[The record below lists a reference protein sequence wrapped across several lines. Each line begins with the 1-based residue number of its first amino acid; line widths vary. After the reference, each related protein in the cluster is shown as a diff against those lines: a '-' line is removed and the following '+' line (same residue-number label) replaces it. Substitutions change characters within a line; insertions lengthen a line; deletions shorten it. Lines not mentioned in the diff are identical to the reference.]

1 MLWGKTL
8 YRVVFCF
15 FAKKVNLVR
24 WKTLDSMKMRLRT
37 DVYLDPETY
46 AVISDNNLIFCRVLE
61 LESALEDE
69 AYLDQRRIR
78 QICKLRTLPDHLRT
92 QVWKV
97 NKIIISSSLLK
108 VFGLHIRIA
117 TNVLCSS

>member
-1 MLWGKTL
+1 
-8 YRVVFCF
+8 
-15 FAKKVNLVR
+15 
-24 WKTLDSMKMRLRT
+24 MRFRK
-37 DVYLDPETY
+37 DVYLDPNTY
-46 AVISDNNLIFCRVLE
+46 SVISDNNLIFCRVLE

-97 NKIIISSSLLK
+97 SSEINFNS
-108 VFGLHIRIA
+108 VCPVRY
-117 TNVLCSS
+117 V